1 VGRVPAREPPLTRRV
16 SNRER
21 LATLDHVEPRRK
33 TKIVAT
39 IGPVSST
46 HDAVRALVD
55 AGVDAVRLNL
65 SHGTL
70 EDHAARAQVVREV
83 QAETGKTLALI
94 ADLQG
99 PKLRIGTLQA
109 PRTLLKGEEIV
120 VVGEQSALNGEL
132 PIAPAVI
139 GEVLRPGHDILIDD
153 GLVRLSVESVDQG
166 RALCRVI
173 VGGEVKSQ
181 KGVNLPG
188 VPVPIPSLTKKD
200 LGDLEFALDL
210 GADFVALSFV
220 RAAADVRDLQAI
232 IRQHGSPAR
241 VIAKIEKSEAV
252 ACLEEILEE
261 ADAVMVARGDLGVEI
276 GAATVPLLQKRIIL
290 QCLEAGKPVITATQM
305 LESMIEHAEPTRAE
319 ASDVAN
325 AILDGTSAIML
336 SAETAT
342 GNYPVEAVRTMD
354 NIARAVEP
362 SMGYRHQMPAPGE
375 ETTVGRAM
383 SNAAC
388 DLAEALDAR
397 AILVPTFTGRTAS
410 AVARLRPR
418 RPIVGL
424 SHHQTAVQQMAL
436 EWGVTPVLMP
446 PSDDVED
453 LWSRSL
459 ESALKAGAIDA
470 GDRVV
475 LTAGTAV
482 NLPGS
487 TNVIKVDVA

>member
-1 VGRVPAREPPLTRRV
+1 MATDRR
-16 SNRER
+16 R
-21 LATLDHVEPRRK
+21 

-39 IGPVSST
+39 MGPVSST
-46 HDAVRALVD
+46 HDTVRELVE
-55 AGVDAVRLNL
+55 AGVDAIRLNL
-65 SHGTL
+65 SHGNHET
-70 EDHAARAQVVREV
+70 HAAGAAVVREV
-83 QAETGKTLALI
+83 QEETGKPLALI

-99 PKLRIGTLQA
+99 PKLRIGDLDET
-109 PRTLLKGEEIV
+109 RILLKGEELI
-120 VVGEQSALNGEL
+120 VVGEQHASNGEL
-132 PIAPAVI
+132 PVAPAVI
-139 GEVLRPGHDILIDD
+139 SDVLRPGHDILIDD
-153 GLVRLSVESVDQG
+153 GLVRLTVHEVEHG
-166 RALCRVI
+166 RARCVVI
-173 VGGEVKSQ
+173 VGGEVKSH

-200 LGDLEFALDL
+200 LEDLEFALGL
-210 GADFVALSFV
+210 GVDFVALSFV

-241 VIAKIEKSEAV
+241 VIAKIEKAEAV
-252 ACLEEILEE
+252 EALAEVIHE
-261 ADAVMVARGDLGVEI
+261 ADAIMVARGDLGVEI
-276 GAATVPLLQKRIIL
+276 GAATVPLLQKKIIL
-290 QCLEAGKPVITATQM
+290 LCLEAGKPVITATQM

-325 AILDGTSAIML
+325 AILDGTSALML

-342 GNYPVEAVRTMD
+342 GNYPVEAVQTMD
-354 NIARAVEP
+354 KIARAVEP
-362 SMGYRHQMPAPGE
+362 SMGYRHQAPEPGE
-375 ETTVGRAM
+375 QTTVGRAM

-388 DLAEALDAR
+388 DLAETIGAR

-410 AVARLRPR
+410 GVARLRPR

-424 SHHQTAVQQMAL
+424 SHHQTSVQQMAL

-446 PSDDVED
+446 PTENVED

-459 ESALKAGAIDA
+459 ESALNSGGIDK

-487 TNVIKVDVA
+487 TNVIKVDIA

>member
-1 VGRVPAREPPLTRRV
+1 MPAERR
-16 SNRER
+16 R
-21 LATLDHVEPRRK
+21 

-46 HDAVRALVD
+46 PEAVRALVD
-55 AGVDAVRLNL
+55 AGMDAARLNL
-65 SHGTL
+65 SHGTH
-70 EDHAARAQVVREV
+70 EDHAARARVVREV
-83 QAETGKTLALI
+83 QEETGKPLALI

-99 PKLRIGTLQA
+99 PKLRIGELAA
-109 PRTLLKGEEIV
+109 PRVLLARDEV
-120 VVGEQSALNGEL
+120 TVVGETFANDGEL
-132 PIAPAVI
+132 PVMPAVI
-139 GEVLRPGHDILIDD
+139 GDVLRTGHDVLIDD
-153 GLVRLSVESVDQG
+153 GLVRLSVEAVEAG
-166 RALCRVI
+166 RARCRVV
-173 VGGEVKSQ
+173 VGGEVKAH

-188 VPVPIPSLTKKD
+188 VPIPIPSLTKKD
-200 LGDLEFALDL
+200 LDDLAFALDL
-210 GADFVALSFV
+210 GVDYVALSFV

-241 VIAKIEKSEAV
+241 VIAKIEKAEAV
-252 ACLEEILEE
+252 EALEEVLAE

-276 GAATVPLLQKRIIL
+276 GVSVVPLLQKRIIL
-290 QCLEAGKPVITATQM
+290 RCLEYGKPVITATQM
-305 LESMIEHAEPTRAE
+305 LESMIVHAEPTRAE

-325 AILDGTSAIML
+325 AVLDGSSALML

-342 GNYPVEAVRTMD
+342 GAHPIEAIATMD
-354 NIARAVEP
+354 KIARVVEP
-362 SMGYRHQMPAPGE
+362 SMGYRHQMPEPGE

-388 DLAEALDAR
+388 DLAEALAVR

-424 SHHQTAVQQMAL
+424 SHHQTSVQQMAL
-436 EWGVTPVLMP
+436 EWGVTPVLFP
-446 PSDDVED
+446 ETANVED

-459 ESALKAGAIDA
+459 EAALQAGAVDP

-475 LTAGTAV
+475 LTAGTTV